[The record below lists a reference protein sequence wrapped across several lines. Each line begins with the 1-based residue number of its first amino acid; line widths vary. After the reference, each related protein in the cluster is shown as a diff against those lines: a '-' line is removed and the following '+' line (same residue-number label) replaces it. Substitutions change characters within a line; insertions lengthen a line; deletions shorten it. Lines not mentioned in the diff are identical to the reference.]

1 MPEDD
6 RFKLVDDLS
15 CLENINLLS
24 FGLAS
29 HYCKTQVPSDIP
41 THCQIINSEHLKTQV
56 YLDEISRWT
65 SAQKMYLNEKKT
77 KAMIV
82 NFTQKYQFTAR
93 LKLNNANIEIVDSM
107 KILGTTLNNQ
117 LNWDQNIKDIV
128 CKVNKRMV

>member
-1 MPEDD
+1 
-6 RFKLVDDLS
+6 
-15 CLENINLLS
+15 
-24 FGLAS
+24 
-29 HYCKTQVPSDIP
+29 
-41 THCQIINSEHLKTQV
+41 
-56 YLDEISRWT
+56 
-65 SAQKMYLNEKKT
+65 
-77 KAMIV
+77 MIV